1 MTDAGNRAIPV
12 VRWIARSWS
21 IGLFLVWGAFFVE
34 HLAWVADPHRLP
46 PAPVLALLA
55 LHLGMLVSLVVAWRW
70 ETVGG
75 AALLVT
81 SLSFFSRAAG
91 TNFVAYAG
99 VTALPALMWMWC
111 GVRSRDEKRSRAGL
125 SANGM

>member
-1 MTDAGNRAIPV
+1 MPPDAANRAIPI

-21 IGLFLVWGAFFVE
+21 IGLFAVWGAFFVE
-34 HLAWVADPHRLP
+34 HLAWVAQPDHLP
-46 PAPVLALLA
+46 PTPVLALLA

-75 AALLVT
+75 AGLLVT
-81 SLSFFSRAAG
+81 SLSFFSRVAG
-91 TNFVAYAG
+91 ANFVAFAA

-111 GVRSRDEKRSRAGL
+111 GVRSRDEKRLREGL
-125 SANGM
+125 RTS